1 MLTEWRPIVSF
12 PGYSVSDTGLVRNDE
27 YDRIMTLMRNQFGVV
42 HVGLTKNRVQYRRT
56 VNRLVAEAFLV
67 PPRNENFDTPINL
80 DGDRLNNHVENL
92 LWRPRHFATRYF
104 KQFVLGPIQPSYAV
118 AEVNTG
124 QEFESSWG
132 AALTYGL
139 IETDVRVASRLGSEV
154 WPTYQR
160 FRRI

>member
-12 PGYSVSDTGLVRNDE
+12 PGYSVSDTGRVRNDDT
-27 YDRIMTLMRNQFGVV
+27 DRIMTLMRNQTGIV
-42 HVGLTKNRVQYRRT
+42 HVGLTKDRHQYKRA
-56 VNRLVAEAFLV
+56 VCRLVADAFLV
-67 PPRNENFDTPINL
+67 PPRHETFDTPVNL

-104 KQFVLGPIQPSYAV
+104 AQFKLGPIQPSYSV
-118 AEVNTG
+118 QERNTG
-124 QEFESSWG
+124 QQFETTWE

-154 WPTYQR
+154 WPTYQM
-160 FRRI
+160 FRRL